1 MTITTL
7 EFIARRQP
15 GGAVKVEI
23 RLHAN
28 RTVHHV
34 GRMILA
40 PDEWKIMKSVLDRS
54 PDPTTRVKVIEP

>member
-1 MTITTL
+1 MTTL
-7 EFIARRQP
+7 EFVARRQP
-15 GGAVKVEI
+15 GGAIKVEI

-40 PDEWKIMKSVLDRS
+40 PDEWKIMMSVLDGR
-54 PDPTTRVKVIEP
+54 PDPTTRVKVVES